1 MIKGKMK
8 KRSLSKGGEKQQ
20 KKYQNKEL

>member
-1 MIKGKMK
+1 MIKAKMK
-8 KRSLSKGGEKQQ
+8 KKSLSTGGKKQQ

>member
-8 KRSLSKGGEKQQ
+8 KRSLSKGGKKQQ
-20 KKYQNKEL
+20 KKTQNKEL